1 MNRVGEKD
9 KAGSNRSG
17 QAAHGLQALA
27 YLFRANKSAIGDSE
41 DSSRQICVTL
51 VHFRIYSLLAA
62 VHFNS
67 PRQDRLYAL
76 SPE

>member
-1 MNRVGEKD
+1 
-9 KAGSNRSG
+9 
-17 QAAHGLQALA
+17 LA